1 MTVAIQEIRGSTNDT
16 TQILIT
22 VSERSAT
29 GQSRKIS
36 ATDLSNFLNSIKAQ
50 LASIAV
56 SHIAAVVAPSVEE
69 IQSYLSSPP
78 IGNYSLTL

>member
-22 VSERSAT
+22 VSERTAT
-29 GQSRKIS
+29 GQSKKILAS
-36 ATDLSNFLNSIKAQ
+36 DLANFLNSIKAQ

-56 SHIAAVVAPSVEE
+56 SHIAAVVAPSPEE

-78 IGNYSLTL
+78 IGI